1 MKSNDYR
8 VIGIHKAGDKNHRI
22 NYVTPINTEFI
33 KKIKDFIKVYY
44 TYEYIFFVVKREK
57 KINEEKMGEIFVY
70 LFQNNDIRNINN
82 DEEFLTKIGERFGT
96 IIKNIMDGS
105 AYMEFA
111 KVKWE
116 YIYYLEDIIK
126 MMIKNNELYKS
137 FISWNKIKA
146 QEILNFL
153 KNSNKYIDYRELK
166 MWEIP
171 NNDNRNYD
179 CLIYYIIVSFLFDG
193 QDKNFFIDKALQFL
207 EKEYVE
213 RQSSLMKDANLTFI
227 KSFLL
232 NEAGRREDVL
242 IQFNKYKIRVKGCQN
257 FYNQEKWA
265 INLARK
271 RGERIEDLEDS
282 FNNFYYRQKDIDNL
296 KKNMIKLNEI
306 IENNN

>member
-1 MKSNDYR
+1 
-8 VIGIHKAGDKNHRI
+8 
-22 NYVTPINTEFI
+22 
-33 KKIKDFIKVYY
+33 
-44 TYEYIFFVVKREK
+44 
-57 KINEEKMGEIFVY
+57 
-70 LFQNNDIRNINN
+70 
-82 DEEFLTKIGERFGT
+82 
-96 IIKNIMDGS
+96 
-105 AYMEFA
+105 
-111 KVKWE
+111 
-116 YIYYLEDIIK
+116 
-126 MMIKNNELYKS
+126 
-137 FISWNKIKA
+137 
-146 QEILNFL
+146 
-153 KNSNKYIDYRELK
+153 

-193 QDKNFFIDKALQFL
+193 EDKNFFIDKALQFL